1 MPMTTTVQ
9 RSEPAIP
16 QGPPA
21 DRMLLR
27 PWPRWQLAGVAGA
40 AVAAAASFTPSL
52 LPRDWLLQGAV
63 TGISAAIGYP
73 VGLVLAWLV
82 YGVTGWRPSRRA
94 RRSGWSALAVV
105 GVPAIGLAVWA
116 GHRWQH
122 EVHLLMGRDPPESSA
137 WLRIVLVALVVL
149 AVLVEVGR
157 VLTWLVWRLTWRL
170 RHRLPDRLA
179 RAPSVV
185 LVALLLIGVND
196 GLLWR
201 GVVMVMNHSY
211 GALDQLPPEETEP
224 PTRTERSGSPT
235 SLVAWDTLGRKGQEF
250 VTGGPTTAELGAFAG
265 GEVQLPVRVYAG
277 LRSAD
282 SAATRAA
289 LAVEELERAGGFE
302 REILVVAT
310 TTGTGMIDPAM
321 AAAVEYLHA
330 GDTAT
335 VGIQY
340 SYLPSWISFLADADR
355 AQEAGRELFEEVH
368 DAWASRPADDR
379 PALLVAGVSLGAF
392 GAEAAFSGL
401 TDLQHRTDGALFAGA
416 PHDSVLRRRLL
427 EDREPGSPQWLPVH
441 DEGRTV
447 RFAARP
453 EDLVTPGPRWDPPR
467 VVYLQHG
474 SDPIVFWSPRLAVV
488 RPAWL
493 SEPPAPDVAR
503 AMRWIP
509 GVTFWQVSADL
520 PFSLDAPAGHGHH
533 YRELFADAWAAVV
546 PPPGWSPAD
555 TERLR
560 DVLGGGEG

>member
-1 MPMTTTVQ
+1 MTTTLQ
-9 RSEPAIP
+9 RAGPAIP
-16 QGPPA
+16 RGRPA
-21 DRMLLR
+21 DRALPR
-27 PWPRWQLAGVAGA
+27 RWPRWQVAGVASATVAGA
-40 AVAAAASFTPSL
+40 VSFTPSL

-73 VGLVLAWLV
+73 VGLVFAWLLHAL
-82 YGVTGWRPSRRA
+82 TGWSPSPRA
-94 RRSGWSALAVV
+94 RRAGWVTLAAL
-105 GVPAIGLAVWA
+105 GVPAIGLALWA
-116 GHRWQH
+116 GTGWQR
-122 EVHLLMGRDPPESSA
+122 EVHLLMGQDPPESSA
-137 WLRIVLVALVVL
+137 WLLVLLVALLVF
-149 AVLVEVGR
+149 AVLVELGR
-157 VLTWLVWRLTWRL
+157 LLTWLTWRLTWWL
-170 RHRLPDRLA
+170 RQRLPARLA
-179 RAPSVV
+179 RALSV
-185 LVALLLIGVND
+185 LFVALLLIGVND

-211 GALDQLPPEETEP
+211 GTLDQLPPEDAEP
-224 PTRTERSGSPT
+224 PTSTERAGSPT
-235 SLVAWDTLGRKGQEF
+235 SIVPWDSLGRRGQEF
-250 VTGGPTTAELGAFAG
+250 VTGGPTAAELGTFAG
-265 GEVQLPVRVYAG
+265 GEALLPVRVYAG

-282 SAATRAA
+282 SAATRAV
-289 LAVEELERAGGFE
+289 LAVEELERAGGFD
-302 REILVVAT
+302 RKILVVAT

-330 GDTAT
+330 GDTAM

-355 AQEAGRELFEEVH
+355 AQEAGRELFEEVY
-368 DAWASRPADDR
+368 DAWAARPADDR

-416 PHDSVLRRRLL
+416 PHDSALRRRLL
-427 EDREPGSPQWLPVH
+427 ETREPGSPQWLPVH
-441 DEGRTV
+441 DDGRTV

-453 EDLVTPGPRWDPPR
+453 EDLTAPGPRWDPPR

-488 RPAWL
+488 KPTWL
-493 SEPPAPDVAR
+493 SEPPAPDVTA

-533 YRELFADAWAAVV
+533 YRELFADAWASLV
-546 PPPGWSPAD
+546 PPPGWTTAD
-555 TERLR
+555 TDRLR
-560 DVLGGGEG
+560 EVLGDDDG